1 MKQQIAAKPS
11 PQRNVK
17 QPLTRLTP
25 WLFVLPA
32 TIIMA
37 VACLYPVVQALRLS
51 FYNWSIGTP
60 WSDVTFAGAQYF
72 VRLAQ
77 DSAVRSSLLIT
88 LLFAGTVVSAEMIL
102 GLVLALALEKPMRGL
117 TLFRTVFILPMMIA
131 PIVVGLTWRFL
142 FDTNFGAINALMTS
156 IGVGKIAWLADP
168 NLAFFAVVVADIW
181 QWTPFVF
188 IMLAAGLQN
197 LDSAVMEAAAIDGA
211 TPWQAI
217 WAVKLPMLMPILV
230 VTLLLRLIDAFRV
243 LEVVYIMTGG
253 GPGSSTEILSMHIYK
268 TAFSGG
274 QLGYASA
281 ISVLL
286 LAVVIGLSA
295 VVLRLSSPLSSG
307 RRA

>member
-1 MKQQIAAKPS
+1 MKQHIAARPTHKS
-11 PQRNVK
+11 VK

-37 VACLYPVVQALRLS
+37 VACLYPVLQALRLS

-60 WSDVTFAGAQYF
+60 WTEAAFAGAQYF
-72 VRLAQ
+72 SRLVG
-77 DSAVRSSLLIT
+77 DPAVRSSLLTT
-88 LLFAGTVVSAEMIL
+88 LLFAATVVIAEMIL

-117 TLFRTVFILPMMIA
+117 VLFRSIFILPMMIA

-156 IGVGKIAWLADP
+156 IGVGKITWLADP

-217 WAVKLPMLMPILV
+217 WSVKLPMLMPIIV

-253 GPGSSTEILSMHIYK
+253 GPGNSTEILSMHIYK

-286 LAVVIGLSA
+286 LAVVMGLSVA
-295 VVLRLSSPLSSG
+295 VLRLSNPLSSG

>member
-1 MKQQIAAKPS
+1 MKQPLISARS
-11 PQRNVK
+11 PRSVK

-32 TIIMA
+32 TLIMV
-37 VACLYPVVQALRLS
+37 VACLYPVLQALRLS

-60 WSDVTFAGAQYF
+60 WTEAVFTGAQYF
-72 VRLAQ
+72 GRLAQ
-77 DSAVRSSLLIT
+77 DPAVRSSLLTT
-88 LLFAGTVVSAEMIL
+88 LLFAATVVIAEMIL

-156 IGVGKIAWLADP
+156 VGVGKITWLADP

-197 LDSAVMEAAAIDGA
+197 LDGAVMEAAAIDGA

-217 WAVKLPMLMPILV
+217 WTVKLPMLMPIIV

-253 GPGSSTEILSMHIYK
+253 GPGNSTEILSMHIYK

-286 LAVVIGLSA
+286 LAVVMGLSV
-295 VVLRLSSPLSSG
+295 VVLRLSNPLSAG
-307 RRA
+307 KKA